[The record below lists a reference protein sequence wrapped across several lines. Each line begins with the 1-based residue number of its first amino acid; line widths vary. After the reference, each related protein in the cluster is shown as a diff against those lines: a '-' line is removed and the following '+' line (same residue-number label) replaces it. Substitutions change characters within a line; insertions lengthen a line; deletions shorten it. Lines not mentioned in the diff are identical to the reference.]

1 MDYGTRSYHKIV
13 FDKSNM
19 EIGNGIR
26 AFINDLYD
34 STKYSI
40 KSKSQVW
47 WLIQYKNNIS
57 IVPLL
62 NITSICIWEEVI

>member
-47 WLIQYKNNIS
+47 LIQYKNNIS